1 MKLRFYILL
10 GMLALMNI
18 SPAHPHSRK
27 PTIYFDRIL
36 RDLIPESLN
45 TCYYQTLKDRHYTR
59 QYAINFSQTDRRP
72 LVVAIYTKP
81 AKSGYLKIN
90 KAVTAYI
97 DSSQMDTSR
106 LQLVYIVD
114 GQRVETCKEVRQLV
128 ALKTCDI
135 DTIQCIPKTEG
146 TNIVLHIIVTTK
158 QKRSNS
164 VAFSRNVLT
173 SH

>member
-1 MKLRFYILL
+1 
-10 GMLALMNI
+10 
-18 SPAHPHSRK
+18 
-27 PTIYFDRIL
+27 
-36 RDLIPESLN
+36 
-45 TCYYQTLKDRHYTR
+45 
-59 QYAINFSQTDRRP
+59 
-72 LVVAIYTKP
+72 
-81 AKSGYLKIN
+81 
-90 KAVTAYI
+90 
-97 DSSQMDTSR
+97 MDTSR

-135 DTIQCIPKTEG
+135 DTIQCIPKTED

>member
-1 MKLRFYILL
+1 MKLRYCILL

-36 RDLIPESLN
+36 RDLIPESQN

-59 QYAINFSQTDRRP
+59 QYAINFGQTYRGS
-72 LVVAIYTKP
+72 LVVAIHTKP

-135 DTIQCIPKTEG
+135 DTIQCIPETEG
-146 TNIVLHIIVTTK
+146 TNTILYIIVATK

-164 VAFSRNVLT
+164 VAFSRNALT

>member
-1 MKLRFYILL
+1 MKLRFCILL

-90 KAVTAYI
+90 KTVTAYI

-135 DTIQCIPKTEG
+135 DTIQCIPETGG